1 MTNKSI
7 VLPCVGSEA
16 WHKFIKAARKAGLLN
31 DHADFKALVK
41 LSNKQH
47 DGTFKTGKIKAQ
59 ELSKHQYTGA
69 HGIGAA
75 RSMRPAP
82 TAKRHSRISASVS
95 FA

>member
-1 MTNKSI
+1 MNKGKI
-7 VLPCVGSEA
+7 DLPLVGSEA
-16 WHKFIKAARKAGLLN
+16 WHKFIKAARKAGLL
-31 DHADFKALVK
+31 DSHADFKALVK

-59 ELSKHQYTGA
+59 ELGKHQYTGA

-82 TAKRHSRISASVS
+82 TAKPHSRISASVS